1 MILLTSTR
9 QLLSNAIY
17 RNSRH
22 ANLNFLMRNL
32 MSKQL
37 VYCEFGDPLEVV
49 KCRESIVPPL
59 GKTDVLVR
67 MLAAPVNPADIN
79 TIQGT
84 SHRSI
89 NLGHVFNFADTFRH
103 KIIIYL
109 CDCCLLALRFC
120 FC

>member
-1 MILLTSTR
+1 MVLLSCTR

-17 RNSRH
+17 KNSRYI
-22 ANLNFLMRNL
+22 NLKFSKRNL

-49 KCRESIVPPL
+49 KFRECLVPPL

-84 SHRSI
+84 TVDLSM
-89 NLGHVFNFADTFRH
+89 
-103 KIIIYL
+103 
-109 CDCCLLALRFC
+109 LALFGILQIHLEIRVNLTT
-120 FC
+120 